1 MVRRVWAVGC
11 GLYTELRYCECVVS
25 RANRSANRRDI
36 AKTDSTDSIG
46 RRYWTR
52 VRSTDQLMEHKTKM
66 AKQRIVVMYGGK
78 ADEHSISCISAAGVL
93 RALDTDKF
101 EAIEVGIT
109 KNGEWI
115 VGGEDPRKWNMSEGL
130 PMVEKTDSSK
140 DVVLD
145 VALGQDGFFARE
157 DDGTLTS
164 LGHVDA
170 VLPVLHG
177 PYGEDGTIQGL
188 FEMMNVPYV
197 GCGVL
202 ASAACMDKHYTK
214 VLLAAAGIPVAP
226 GITLDVRD
234 YDAASEFAT
243 EADEMLA
250 AVQQA
255 GLQYPLFV
263 KPSRAGSS
271 FGVTKVEHE
280 GDAAEL
286 AAAVFEASHHDWRV
300 LVEQGIDARE
310 IECAVLC
317 PKAGEAPQASWP
329 GEIVLDKRAEG
340 DDQFYDFDSK
350 YVNSDASHVEVPASL
365 PEETLNRVRETAK
378 KSVHRSR
385 RRRPESCRHLRDGRR
400 RSDGQR
406 NQHHAGLHPD
416 FHVSQGMGGNRREL
430 HRSDHH
436 ADRGR
441 AALIS
446 IGWLLALV

>member
-1 MVRRVWAVGC
+1 
-11 GLYTELRYCECVVS
+11 
-25 RANRSANRRDI
+25 
-36 AKTDSTDSIG
+36 
-46 RRYWTR
+46 
-52 VRSTDQLMEHKTKM
+52 M
-66 AKQRIVVMYGGK
+66 AKKRIVVMYGGK
-78 ADEHSISCISAAGVL
+78 ADEHSISCISAASAL

-101 EAIEVGIT
+101 EAIPVGIT
-109 KNGEWI
+109 KDGKWIVNGENPLGWSL
-115 VGGEDPRKWNMSEGL
+115 DEGL
-130 PMVEKTDSSK
+130 PTVEKTPGAK
-140 DVVLD
+140 DVVLE

-157 DDGTLTS
+157 DDGTLTPF
-164 LGHVDA
+164 GHVDA
-170 VLPVLHG
+170 VFPVLHG

-188 FEMMNVPYV
+188 FEMMGVPYV

-226 GITLDVRD
+226 GITLDARSFD
-234 YDAASEFAT
+234 KASEFKT
-243 EADEMLA
+243 DADAIMAQVSE
-250 AVQQA
+250 A

-286 AAAVFEASHHDWRV
+286 AAAAYEASRHDWRI

-350 YVNSDASHVEVPASL
+350 YMDAAASHVEVPANL
-365 PEETLNRVRETAK
+365 PEETLNLVRETAK
-378 KSVHRSR
+378 KAFVAV
-385 RRRPESCRHLRDGRR
+385 DG
-400 RSDGQR
+400 
-406 NQHHAGLHPD
+406 AGLSRVDTFVTKDGKVMVNEINTMPGFTSISMYPKAWEATGVRYTD
-416 FHVSQGMGGNRREL
+416 
-430 HRSDHH
+430 
-436 ADRGR
+436 
-441 AALIS
+441 LITML
-446 IGWLLALV
+446 IEGVLR

>member
-36 AKTDSTDSIG
+36 AKTDSIG
-46 RRYWTR
+46 RRYWAR

-234 YDAASEFAT
+234 YDAASEFAA

-280 GDAAEL
+280 GDADEL

-378 KSVHRSR
+378 KAFIAV
-385 RRRPESCRHLRDGRR
+385 DG
-400 RSDGQR
+400 
-406 NQHHAGLHPD
+406 AGLSRVD
-416 FHVSQGMGGNRREL
+416 TFVT
-430 HRSDHH
+430 
-436 ADRGR
+436 ADGEVMVNEINTMPGFTPISMYPK
-441 AALIS
+441 AWEATGVGYTNLITML
-446 IGWLLALV
+446 IEGVLR

>member
-1 MVRRVWAVGC
+1 
-11 GLYTELRYCECVVS
+11 
-25 RANRSANRRDI
+25 
-36 AKTDSTDSIG
+36 
-46 RRYWTR
+46 
-52 VRSTDQLMEHKTKM
+52 M
-66 AKQRIVVMYGGK
+66 AKKRIVVMYGGK
-78 ADEHSISCISAAGVL
+78 ADEHSISCISAASAL

-101 EAIEVGIT
+101 EAIPVGIT
-109 KNGEWI
+109 KDGKWIVNGENPLGWSL
-115 VGGEDPRKWNMSEGL
+115 DEGL
-130 PMVEKTDSSK
+130 PTVEKTPGAK
-140 DVVLD
+140 EVLLE

-157 DDGTLTS
+157 DDGTLTPF
-164 LGHVDA
+164 GHVDA
-170 VLPVLHG
+170 VFPVLHG

-188 FEMMNVPYV
+188 FEMMGVPYV

-226 GITLDVRD
+226 GITLDARSFD
-234 YDAASEFAT
+234 KASEFKT
-243 EADEMLA
+243 DADAIMAQVSE
-250 AVQQA
+250 A

-286 AAAVFEASHHDWRV
+286 AAAVYEASRHDWRI

-350 YVNSDASHVEVPASL
+350 YMDAAASHVEVPANL
-365 PEETLNRVRETAK
+365 PEETLNLVRETAK
-378 KSVHRSR
+378 KAFVAV
-385 RRRPESCRHLRDGRR
+385 DG
-400 RSDGQR
+400 
-406 NQHHAGLHPD
+406 AGLSRVDTFVTKDGKVMVNEINTMPGFTSISMYPKAWEATGVRYTD
-416 FHVSQGMGGNRREL
+416 
-430 HRSDHH
+430 
-436 ADRGR
+436 
-441 AALIS
+441 LITKL
-446 IGWLLALV
+446 IEGVLR